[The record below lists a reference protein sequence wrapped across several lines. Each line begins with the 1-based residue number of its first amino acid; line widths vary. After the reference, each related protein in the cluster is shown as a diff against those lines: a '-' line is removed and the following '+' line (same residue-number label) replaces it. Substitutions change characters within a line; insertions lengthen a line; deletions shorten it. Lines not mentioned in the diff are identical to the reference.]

1 MKPIA
6 KTRAKTSRPSRSPLP
21 HSLIQPALLDTLPIG
36 VLQLDGR
43 LRILS
48 VNLEAARL
56 LGQSADFCLSKLL
69 HEILP
74 QQSGASTQ
82 NIATRIQESLPT
94 RRLIQAAHT
103 MLIDP
108 AHEVHPVE
116 WSYVPLDAGE
126 DYGGVLTLRDLTRE
140 IELQQD
146 YCRLAH
152 VAEESPSP
160 IIELDE
166 NANLVYANPAMTQ
179 LLQRFGYV
187 AGGFPAVC
195 PGELSQ
201 LVQRCLESE
210 QEMRGQEV
218 CLAQAS
224 FTWIFCPLPSHRL
237 VRGYAVDMTDVTAAQ
252 EELRRSAEH
261 LQNSNRQL
269 DQALQ
274 EAQAAARVKASFLAT
289 VSHELRT
296 PMNGVIG
303 MTDLLMDTEPTEEQQ
318 SYIQP
323 IRQCGEALLNLINE
337 ILEYGKIEAG
347 KLELECIDFNLRTTV
362 EDVLNQFAERA
373 ETKGLEITGLVHAA
387 VPTGLRG
394 DPGRLR
400 QILTNFVGN
409 AIKFTERG
417 DVTIQAYLEKDLVDA
432 VVVRFEITDSGIGI
446 PPEVQ
451 ARLFQP
457 FTQADSSTSRKY
469 GGTGLGLAISKQLA
483 EQMGGSVGIVSQ
495 PEHGSTFW
503 CTARFIKQPTSSLAI
518 VPSAELTGR
527 RVLIV
532 DDNESNRIILHHLV
546 TGWGMVDDQ
555 AQDAA
560 SAIALIEQ
568 QATKGLSY
576 DVAIVDMLMPGK
588 DGLQLAKELKIH
600 PVGSRVRLVILTS
613 LIQRGHAEL
622 ARKAGFLAYLTKPIR
637 HDQLSNCL
645 RTVLGLPGL
654 VGERTLT
661 TVTAPAPPL
670 ITQHTL
676 AEIESAPRILV
687 AEDNLIN
694 QKLTVRILEKLGYQS
709 DVVENG
715 QEALAAL
722 TQNSYAL
729 VLMDC
734 QMPVMDGL
742 AATAEIRKR
751 EAQGEGI
758 SQRETSIVKRQAQDE
773 IRKTCDALDVKGET
787 SESGTNDASR
797 FTHDAPPRHI
807 PIVALT
813 ANAMS
818 GDRERCLAAGMND
831 YLTKPVR
838 KEHLKGILDRWIA
851 VSIHPQATPACSP
864 KHSTNGK
871 DAESL
876 PLIFDETAMLRNI
889 GNDAELLEQLV
900 EMFLQRHQSMLEA
913 IRAALANRDQE
924 VVEQAA
930 HALKGTASNLCASE
944 VVLSAGQL
952 EALGRLGTLVEG
964 PMIYTQL
971 DKAVLRLVR
980 KLEARSRRQ
989 CEVKKCA

>member
-1 MKPIA
+1 MKQKPIN
-6 KTRAKTSRPSRSPLP
+6 RATASHSSSSSTSHSRMSP
-21 HSLIQPALLDTLPIG
+21 AVLDTLPIG
-36 VLQLDGR
+36 FLLLDSQLRVLSMNR
-43 LRILS
+43 
-48 VNLEAARL
+48 EAARL
-56 LGQSADFCLSKLL
+56 VGHSAEYCTSKLL
-69 HEILP
+69 REILL
-74 QQSGASTQ
+74 QQPGTAGHT
-82 NIATRIQESLPT
+82 IAT
-94 RRLIQAAHT
+94 LIQASLPDHRPIQAARA
-103 MLIDP
+103 MLIAPTDEP
-108 AHEVHPVE
+108 HQIE
-116 WSYVPLDAGE
+116 WTYVPLDVE
-126 DYGGVLTLRDLTRE
+126 DDPGGVLTLRDLTCE
-140 IELQQD
+140 SELQQD
-146 YCRLAH
+146 RDRLAR

-160 IIELDE
+160 IIELDSD
-166 NANLVYANPAMTQ
+166 ANLVYANPAMTQ
-179 LLQRFGYV
+179 LLQRFGYA
-187 AGGFPAVC
+187 AGGFPSVC
-195 PGELSQ
+195 PGELVQ
-201 LVQRCLESE
+201 LVQRCIGTGKEI
-210 QEMRGQEV
+210 RGQEV
-218 CLAQAS
+218 RLAHAS
-224 FTWIFCPLPSHRL
+224 FTWIFCPVPSHRL
-237 VRGYAVDMTDVTAAQ
+237 VRCYAVDMTDVTAAQ

-303 MTDLLMDTEPTEEQQ
+303 MTDLLMDTEPSEEQQ

-323 IRQCGEALLNLINE
+323 IRQCGEVLLNLIND

-373 ETKGLEITGLVHAA
+373 ETKGLEIAGLVHAS

-417 DVTIQAYLEKDLVDA
+417 DVTIQAFLEKDLVDA

-546 TGWGMVDDQ
+546 TGWGMDDDQ
-555 AQDAA
+555 ARDAD

-568 QATKGLSY
+568 QAEKGLSY

-588 DGLQLAKELKIH
+588 DGLELAKELKIH

-622 ARKAGFLAYLTKPIR
+622 ARQAGFLAYLTKPIR

-645 RTVLGLPGL
+645 RTVLGMTGL

-661 TVTAPAPPL
+661 TVTTPAPPL

-709 DVVENG
+709 DVVGNG

-722 TQNSYAL
+722 AQNSYAL

-734 QMPVMDGL
+734 QMPLLDGL
-742 AATAEIRKR
+742 EATRLIRER
-751 EAQGEGI
+751 E
-758 SQRETSIVKRQAQDE
+758 QA
-773 IRKTCDALDVKGET
+773 
-787 SESGTNDASR
+787 SEPSTPHSTLNI
-797 FTHDAPPRHI
+797 HHPRHI

-838 KEHLKGILDRWIA
+838 KEDLKGILDRWIA
-851 VSIHPQATPACSP
+851 VSIHPQATIACSP
-864 KHSTNGK
+864 KHSTNGT
-871 DAESL
+871 DAEPL

-889 GNDAELLEQLV
+889 GGDTELLEQLV
-900 EMFLQRHQSMLEA
+900 EMFLQRHQTMLEA
-913 IRAALANRDQE
+913 IRAALADRDQ
-924 VVEQAA
+924 VAVEQAA

-952 EALGRLGTLVEG
+952 EAFGRLGTLVEG
-964 PMIYTQL
+964 PVIYTQL
-971 DKAVLRLVR
+971 EKAVLRLLQL
-980 KLEARSRRQ
+980 LEQRSRRHH
-989 CEVKKCA
+989 EVKKCA

>member
-1 MKPIA
+1 M
-6 KTRAKTSRPSRSPLP
+6 R
-21 HSLIQPALLDTLPIG
+21 
-36 VLQLDGR
+36 LDGR

-56 LGQSADFCLSKLL
+56 LGQSTAFCLSKLL
-69 HEILP
+69 HEIMP
-74 QQSGASTQ
+74 QQSGAPSQ
-82 NIATRIQESLPT
+82 NIATRIQKSLPD
-94 RRLIQAAHT
+94 RRPIQAAHA

-108 AHEVHPVE
+108 AFEVYPVE

-126 DYGGVLTLRDLTRE
+126 DDGGVLTLRDLTRE
-140 IELQQD
+140 KELEQD
-146 YCRLAH
+146 HDRLAR

-160 IIELDE
+160 IIELDSD
-166 NANLVYANPAMTQ
+166 ANLVYANPAMAK

-187 AGGFPAVC
+187 PGGFPAVC

-201 LVQRCLESE
+201 LVQRCLESG
-210 QEMRGQEV
+210 QEIRGQEV
-218 CLAQAS
+218 CLAQAR
-224 FTWIFCPLPSHRL
+224 FTWIFCPVPSHRL
-237 VRGYAVDMTDVTAAQ
+237 VRGYAVDMTDVMAAQ

-261 LQNSNRQL
+261 LQNSNRHL

-303 MTDLLMDTEPTEEQQ
+303 MTDLLMDTEPSEEQQ

-323 IRQCGEALLNLINE
+323 IRQCGEALLSLIND

-373 ETKGLEITGLVHAA
+373 ENKGLEITGLVHAA

-417 DVTIQAYLEKDLVDA
+417 DVTIQAFLEMDLVDA

-446 PPEVQ
+446 SPEVQ

-555 AQDAA
+555 AKDAA

-568 QATKGLSY
+568 QAAKGLSY

-622 ARKAGFLAYLTKPIR
+622 ARQAGFLAYLTKPIR

-645 RTVLGLPGL
+645 RTVLGMPGL
-654 VGERTLT
+654 VGEKTLT
-661 TVTAPAPPL
+661 TVTAPALPL

-734 QMPVMDGL
+734 QMPLLDGL
-742 AATAEIRKR
+742 EATRLIRENER
-751 EAQGEGI
+751 
-758 SQRETSIVKRQAQDE
+758 RQWSMVNGQSSG
-773 IRKTCDALDVKGET
+773 KGT
-787 SESGTNDASR
+787 VESSLPLTNDQLPMTSS
-797 FTHDAPPRHI
+797 HI

-838 KEHLKGILDRWIA
+838 KEDLKGILDRWIA
-851 VSIHPQATPACSP
+851 VSIHPQVTTVCNP
-864 KHSTNGK
+864 KHSTNGT

-889 GNDAELLEQLV
+889 GGDTDLLEQLV
-900 EMFLQRHQSMLEA
+900 EMFLQRHQTMLEA
-913 IRAALANRDQE
+913 IRAALADRDH
-924 VVEQAA
+924 VAVEQAA

-952 EALGRLGTLVEG
+952 EAFGRLGTLVEG
-964 PMIYTQL
+964 SMIYAQL
-971 DKAVLRLVR
+971 EKAVLRLVQLFEKRNRLQHEVR
-980 KLEARSRRQ
+980 KHA
-989 CEVKKCA
+989 A

>member
-1 MKPIA
+1 MKPPA
-6 KTRAKTSRPSRSPLP
+6 KIRARASGPSSSSKPQNFLN
-21 HSLIQPALLDTLPIG
+21 QATLDTLPIG
-36 VLQLDGR
+36 IVLLDSR

-48 VNLEAARL
+48 VNAEAARL
-56 LGQSADFCLSKLL
+56 LGHPANFCSSKPLREVLL
-69 HEILP
+69 QRP
-74 QQSGASTQ
+74 GASGH
-82 NIATRIQESLPT
+82 NITTRIEESLPD
-94 RRLIQAAHT
+94 RRPIHAAYTTLIGPT
-103 MLIDP
+103 
-108 AHEVHPVE
+108 HESHPVE
-116 WSYVPLDAGE
+116 WSCVPLDTDGE
-126 DYGGVLTLRDLTRE
+126 AIGVLTIRELTRE
-140 IELQQD
+140 RELQQD
-146 YCRLAH
+146 YDRLAR

-160 IIELDE
+160 IIELDSD
-166 NANLVYANPAMTQ
+166 ANLVYANPAMTQ
-179 LLQRFGYV
+179 LLQRFGY
-187 AGGFPAVC
+187 ATGGFPAVV
-195 PGELSQ
+195 PGELSR
-201 LVQRCLESE
+201 LVRRCLES
-210 QEMRGQEV
+210 GQEIRGEEV
-218 CLAQAS
+218 SLAEAS
-224 FTWIFCPLPSHRL
+224 FSWIFCPVPSQQL
-237 VRGYAVDMTDVTAAQ
+237 VRGYAVDMTDVKIAQ
-252 EELRRSAEH
+252 EKLRQSTKH
-261 LQNSNRQL
+261 LHNSNSQL
-269 DQALQ
+269 DQALK

-303 MTDLLMDTEPTEEQQ
+303 MTDLLMDTEPSEEQQ

-323 IRQCGEALLNLINE
+323 IRQCGEALLSLIND

-347 KLELECIDFNLRTTV
+347 KLEMECIDFNLRTTV
-362 EDVLNQFAERA
+362 EDVLGQFAERA
-373 ETKGLEITGLVHAA
+373 QTKGLEITGLVHAA

-409 AIKFTERG
+409 AVKFTKQG
-417 DVTIQAYLEKDLVDA
+417 DVTVQAFLEKDLVDA
-432 VVVRFEITDSGIGI
+432 VVVRFEVTDSGIGI
-446 PPEVQ
+446 SPEVQ

-457 FTQADSSTSRKY
+457 FIQADSSTSRKY

-483 EQMGGSVGIVSQ
+483 EQMGGSVGITSQ
-495 PEHGSTFW
+495 PGQGSTFW
-503 CTARFIKQPTSSLAI
+503 CTAHFIKQTTSPLAI
-518 VPSAELTGR
+518 IPSAELTGR

-555 AQDAA
+555 AQDAT

-568 QATKGLSY
+568 QARHGVSY

-588 DGLQLAKELKIH
+588 DGLQFAKEMKVH
-600 PVGSRVRLVILTS
+600 PVGSLVRLVILTS

-622 ARKAGFLAYLTKPIR
+622 ARQAGFVAYLTKPVR

-645 RTVLGLPGL
+645 RTVLGLSGL
-654 VGERTLT
+654 VSEGKPAA
-661 TVTAPAPPL
+661 VTIPSVPF
-670 ITQHTL
+670 ITRHTL

-694 QKLTVRILEKLGYQS
+694 QKLTVRMLEKLGYQA

-722 TQNSYAL
+722 ARSSYAV

-734 QMPVMDGL
+734 QMPIVDGFE
-742 AATAEIRKR
+742 ATRLIRENER
-751 EAQGEGI
+751 
-758 SQRETSIVKRQAQDE
+758 RQWSMVNGQSSG
-773 IRKTCDALDVKGET
+773 KDAV
-787 SESGTNDASR
+787 ESSLPLTNDQLPMTSS
-797 FTHDAPPRHI
+797 HI

-838 KEHLKGILDRWIA
+838 KEDLKGILDRWIA
-851 VSIHPQATPACSP
+851 VSIHPQAAPACSP
-864 KHSTNGK
+864 KHSTNGT

-889 GNDAELLEQLV
+889 GGDTELLEQLV
-900 EMFLQRHQSMLEA
+900 EMFLQRHQTMLEA
-913 IRAALANRDQE
+913 IRAALADRDQ
-924 VVEQAA
+924 VAVEQAA

-952 EALGRLGTLVEG
+952 EAFGRLGTLVEG

-971 DKAVLRLVR
+971 EKAVLRLIQH
-980 KLEARSRRQ
+980 LEKRSRRQ
-989 CEVKKCA
+989 DDVRRCA